1 MKITLRGFLFGATL
15 TAVSASQGFA
25 AEPLASGTEST
36 PGVVRVTDQQSKP
49 PIQPSGAISNDSVGR
64 IRIPQLL
71 SPTEA
76 GQQPTNAQLI
86 ESWTTDPEDVFRPVS
101 LQEAAP
107 VPVAPQQFQQV
118 TEVPTSS
125 LAARLFGSPS
135 GNRSLLSAKRRSDAF
150 SPGSSVVLG
159 TESKGRKTTDVGSL
173 LGRSTGALGI
183 STERRS
189 PIVNDVRVRGSQVGQ
204 LLASGSYWFPV
215 RQDLDTLLSKID
227 SSIVED
233 IIVIKGPYSSRYGPG
248 YNFIDFELS
257 QSPRYENGFESHG
270 SSSLNFSS
278 NGDQWYGR
286 QSFWGGDA
294 EYGYR
299 VGYGIRTGEDY
310 ETGDGVKLP
319 SSYKSGNL
327 DVAVGFD
334 LDDHRSLEFNYMRL
348 DQRDVQ
354 LPNQVSVIDDLQTDS
369 WELIYKVTDLDNADV
384 FTAETWYNT
393 TQLQGDSQD
402 SGKRAQIPLLD
413 ETAFINDVDGW
424 NASTG
429 FNLAWTWYDGAGGDL
444 TVGVDMRYLQQEYNE
459 RTQWGLFEGPG
470 FVLGDPLTSP
480 FQNTNFPLPSAM
492 SSNPGVYLEH
502 TNHVNDDLVVRA
514 GGRLDIVFMN
524 ADQGLNGAFTFGD
537 SLETFNNGADDTYR
551 QHFQLGQAF
560 VTADYAI
567 DENVTIKTGAGFGM
581 RAPTLAEMY
590 SSAYFATVTPQFILT
605 APAGNSLLKA
615 EKRTQIDIGFTAEYE
630 KFRGGLNAY
639 HAWIKDFITL
649 DFSGTVRQGPTLVQ
663 PFFGY
668 TNTDLA
674 TLAGFEG
681 YAEHDLNDWFTTFGT
696 VSFTEGRDHSRRGTN
711 YPFSTATF
719 GGPGRSNRAG
729 EEEPLPVIF
738 PLEARLG
745 VRLTEPI
752 NGRWGAEFAA
762 RIVDNQDRVARNLA
776 EQTTPGFTTYDLR
789 AFTQVSDGVL
799 IVAGIENLT
808 DKNYQEHFD
817 ARNIANVFQPGAN
830 YYVGAEVTY

>member
-1 MKITLRGFLFGATL
+1 MRITLRGFLFGAAL
-15 TAVSASQGFA
+15 TAASASHSFA
-25 AEPLASGTEST
+25 AEPAVSEAASA
-36 PGVVRVTDQQSKP
+36 PGVVRITDQPSESP
-49 PIQPSGAISNDSVGR
+49 NRPSGAAQNESVGR
-64 IRIPQLL
+64 VAIPQLL
-71 SPTEA
+71 SGAQA
-76 GQQPTNAQLI
+76 GQQLTNAQLI
-86 ESWTTDPEDVFRPVS
+86 ESWATDPEDVFRQVS
-101 LQEAAP
+101 LQQPGP
-107 VPVAPQQFQQV
+107 VPVLSPQFQDLPE
-118 TEVPTSS
+118 TPTGS

-135 GNRSLLSAKRRSDAF
+135 GNRSLLSAKRRSNAF
-150 SPGSSVVLG
+150 APGSSVVLG

-183 STERRS
+183 SSERRS

-248 YNFIDFELS
+248 YNFIDFELA

-294 EYGYR
+294 DYGYR

-334 LDDHRSLEFNYMRL
+334 LDDRRSLEFNYMRL

-354 LPNQVSVIDDLQTDS
+354 LPNQVSVINDLQTDS

-393 TQLQGDSQD
+393 TTIQGDSQD

-413 ETAFINDVDGW
+413 ETAFMNSIDGW

-429 FNLAWTWYDGAGGDL
+429 FNLAWTWYDGDGGDL
-444 TVGVDMRYLQQEYNE
+444 TVGVDMRYLQHEYNE
-459 RTQWGLFEGPG
+459 RTQWGRFEGDAW
-470 FVLGDPLTSP
+470 VLGDPLVSG
-480 FQNTNFPLPSAM
+480 FQNSNFPLPPAM
-492 SSNPGVYLEH
+492 SSNPGLYLEH
-502 TNHVNDDLVVRA
+502 TNQVNDDLVVRA

-537 SLETFNNGADDTYR
+537 SLETYNNGRDDSYR

-560 VTADYAI
+560 VTADYAV
-567 DENVTIKTGAGFGM
+567 DDNVTLKTGAGFGM

-605 APAGNSLLKA
+605 APAGNSFLKA
-615 EKRTQIDIGFTAEYE
+615 EKRTQIDVGFTAEYE
-630 KFRGGLNAY
+630 NFRGGLNGY

-649 DFSGTVRQGPTLVQ
+649 DFSGTIRQNGELVQ

-711 YPFSTATF
+711 YPFSTANF
-719 GGPGRSNRAG
+719 GGPGRSNRPG

-745 VRLTEPI
+745 LRVTEPL

-762 RIVDNQDRVARNLA
+762 RVVDNQDRIARNLA
-776 EQTTPGFTTYDLR
+776 EQTTPGFTTFDLR
-789 AFTQVSDGVL
+789 AFSQVSDGLLV
-799 IVAGIENLT
+799 VAGIENLT

-817 ARNIANVFQPGAN
+817 ARNVASVFQPGAN
-830 YYVGAEVTY
+830 YYLGVELTY

>member
-1 MKITLRGFLFGATL
+1 MKITLRGFLFGAAL
-15 TAVSASQGFA
+15 TAASASQGYA
-25 AEPLASGTEST
+25 AEPAPSEVASA
-36 PGVVRVTDQQSKP
+36 PGVVRLTDEP
-49 PIQPSGAISNDSVGR
+49 ANLPIRASGAVSDQSVGR
-64 IRIPQLL
+64 VAIPQLL
-71 SPTEA
+71 SGAQSSQE
-76 GQQPTNAQLI
+76 PTNAQLI
-86 ESWTTDPEDVFRPVS
+86 ESWATDPDDVFLPVS

-107 VPVAPQQFQQV
+107 VPVAPPQFQQL

-135 GNRSLLSAKRRSDAF
+135 GNRSLLSAKRQSNAF
-150 SPGSSVVLG
+150 APGSSVVLG

-233 IIVIKGPYSSRYGPG
+233 VIVIKGPYSSKYGPG
-248 YNFIDFELS
+248 YSFIDFELA

-294 EYGYR
+294 DYGYR

-310 ETGDGVKLP
+310 ETGDGVRLP

-354 LPNQVSVIDDLQTDS
+354 LPNQVNAIDDLQTDS
-369 WELIYKVTDLDNADV
+369 WELTYKVTDLDNADV

-393 TQLQGDSQD
+393 TQLSGNAQD
-402 SGKRAQIPLLD
+402 SGKRRQIPLLD
-413 ETAFINDVDGW
+413 ETSFINQIDGW

-429 FNLAWTWYDGAGGDL
+429 FNLAWTWYDGVGGDL

-459 RTQWGLFEGPG
+459 RTQWGLFQGPG
-470 FVLGDPLTSP
+470 YMLGDPLTSP
-480 FQNTNFPLPSAM
+480 FQNTNFPLPRAM

-502 TNHVNDDLVVRA
+502 TNQVNEDLVVRA

-524 ADQGLNGAFTFGD
+524 ANTGLNGAETFSS
-537 SLETFNNGADDTYR
+537 SLETYVNGADDTFR

-567 DENVTIKTGAGFGM
+567 DDNVTLKTGAGFGM
-581 RAPTLAEMY
+581 RAPTMTEMY
-590 SSAYFATVTPQFILT
+590 SGAYFATVMPQFILT
-605 APAGNSLLKA
+605 SPAGNSLLKA

-630 KFRGGLNAY
+630 KFRGGVNGY

-649 DFSGTVRQGPTLVQ
+649 DFAGTVRQGSTLVA
-663 PFFGY
+663 PFYGY

-681 YAEHDLNDWFTTFGT
+681 YAEHDLNDWFTTFAN

-711 YPFSTATF
+711 YPFSPNPAV
-719 GGPGRSNRAG
+719 GRSNRSN
-729 EEEPLPVIF
+729 EEEPLPAIF

-745 VRLTEPI
+745 LRLTEPLE
-752 NGRWGAEFAA
+752 GRWGAEFSA
-762 RIVDNQDRVARNLA
+762 RVVDDQNRIATKLA
-776 EQTTPGFTTYDLR
+776 EQPTAGFTTFDLR
-789 AFTQVSDGVL
+789 AFSQVSDGLL

-808 DKNYQEHFD
+808 DKNYQDHFG
-817 ARNIANVFQPGAN
+817 ARNVANVFQPGAN
-830 YYVGAEVTY
+830 YYVGAEMTY

>member
-1 MKITLRGFLFGATL
+1 MRITLRGFWFGAAL
-15 TAVSASQGFA
+15 TAASASHSFA
-25 AEPLASGTEST
+25 AEPAVSEAAPA
-36 PGVVRVTDQQSKP
+36 PGVVRITDQPSESP
-49 PIQPSGAISNDSVGR
+49 NRPSGEAQNDSVGR
-64 IRIPQLL
+64 VAIPQLL
-71 SPTEA
+71 SGAQA
-76 GQQPTNAQLI
+76 GQQLTNAQLI
-86 ESWTTDPEDVFRPVS
+86 ESWTTDPEDVFRQVS
-101 LQEAAP
+101 LQQPGP
-107 VPVAPQQFQQV
+107 VPVLSPQFQDLSE
-118 TEVPTSS
+118 TPSGS

-135 GNRSLLSAKRRSDAF
+135 GNRSLLSSKRRSDAF

-227 SSIVED
+227 SSIIED

-248 YNFIDFELS
+248 YNFVDFELA

-270 SSSLNFSS
+270 SSNLNFSS

-294 EYGYR
+294 DYGYR

-310 ETGDGVKLP
+310 ETGDGVRLP

-334 LDDHRSLEFNYMRL
+334 LDDHRSLEFSYLRL

-354 LPNQVSVIDDLQTDS
+354 LPNQVNAIDDLQTDS
-369 WELIYKVTDLDNADV
+369 WELTYTVSDLDQVDR

-393 TQLQGDSQD
+393 TQLQGNAQD
-402 SGKRAQIPLLD
+402 SGKRRQIPLLD
-413 ETAFINDVDGW
+413 ETEFLNDVDGW

-429 FNLAWTWYDGAGGDL
+429 FNLAWTWDDGAGGDL
-444 TVGVDMRYLQQEYNE
+444 TIGVDMRYLQQEYNE
-459 RTQWGLFEGPG
+459 RTQTGLFENGPTDV
-470 FVLGDPLTSP
+470 FTVGDPLTSP
-480 FQNTNFPLPSAM
+480 FQNTNFPLPRAM
-492 SSNPGVYLEH
+492 TSNPGLYLEH
-502 TNHVNDDLVVRA
+502 TNRVNDDLVVRA

-537 SLETFNNGADDTYR
+537 SLETWVNGADDTFR

-567 DENVTIKTGAGFGM
+567 DENVTLKTGAGFGM
-581 RAPTLAEMY
+581 RAPTMAEMY
-590 SSAYFATVTPQFILT
+590 SVGYFATGTPQFILT
-605 APAGNSLLKA
+605 SPAGNSLLKA

-630 KFRGGLNAY
+630 NFRGGLNGY

-649 DFSGTVRQGPTLVQ
+649 DFAGTLRQGGTLIQ

-681 YAEHDLNDWFTTFGT
+681 YAEHDVNDWFTTFGT

-719 GGPGRSNRAG
+719 GGPGRSNRPG

-745 VRLTEPI
+745 LRITEPI
-752 NGRWGAEFAA
+752 EGRWGAEFAA

-776 EQTTPGFTTYDLR
+776 EQTTPGFTTFDLR
-789 AFTQVSDGVL
+789 AFS
-799 IVAGIENLT
+799 
-808 DKNYQEHFD
+808 
-817 ARNIANVFQPGAN
+817 
-830 YYVGAEVTY
+830 